1 MLDPR
6 IFERPITIFIS
17 YDNIFRDHDFFIIK
31 KILDNPKL
39 KKQFENYIDLSRFE
53 CQTDSRIQVMLL
65 ERNKKN
71 IFEWLAIKEFDFE
84 FNYNKFYDKEKMM
97 FLLSPKL
104 EMYNVIKRFIE
115 EPFVEKIHIY
125 GGPRN
130 DKRKMFDLYKNL
142 KDSPKISF
150 SVGNFNEV
158 LNDLF
163 GINVII
169 DYDLD
174 RLIPLIKNEEY
185 HNVIFMVADYGY
197 NYEINKKNNK
207 NILKENIEE
216 YVSKNEIYLNRF
228 KPFKIKEEDLL
239 DG

>member
-1 MLDPR
+1 MV
-6 IFERPITIFIS
+6 
-17 YDNIFRDHDFFIIK
+17 DH
-31 KILDNPKL
+31 
-39 KKQFENYIDLSRFE
+39 
-53 CQTDSRIQVMLL
+53 
-65 ERNKKN
+65 
-71 IFEWLAIKEFDFE
+71 
-84 FNYNKFYDKEKMM
+84 
-97 FLLSPKL
+97 
-104 EMYNVIKRFIE
+104 
-115 EPFVEKIHIY
+115 
-125 GGPRN
+125 
-130 DKRKMFDLYKNL
+130 LYKNL

-185 HNVIFMVADYGY
+185 HNVIFMIADYGY